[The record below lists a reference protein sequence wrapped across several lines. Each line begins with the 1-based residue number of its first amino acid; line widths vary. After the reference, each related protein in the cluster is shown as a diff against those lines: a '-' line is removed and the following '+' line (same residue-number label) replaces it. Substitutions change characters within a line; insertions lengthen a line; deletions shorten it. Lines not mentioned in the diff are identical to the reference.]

1 MFCLSSCKYWMG
13 LDSKQLYPFDWTES
27 LAEFDIAGFLEE
39 ARLCERIE
47 NVRFRSTK
55 EMDDYFREHAWDD

>member
-1 MFCLSSCKYWMG
+1 MG

-39 ARLCERIE
+39 ARLGERIKL
-47 NVRFRSTK
+47 VRFLYTK
-55 EMDDYFREHAWDD
+55 EMIDCSREHAWDD

>member
-1 MFCLSSCKYWMG
+1 MG

-39 ARLCERIE
+39 ARLGERIKLA
-47 NVRFRSTK
+47 RFLYTK
-55 EMDDYFREHAWDD
+55 EMIDCSREHAWDD